1 MGGGEGGD
9 FRAKVWSMS
18 GGPYC
23 RPKHWRRNT
32 AFAML
37 GVFLVCIPI
46 AMKSAELE
54 IALFYLLHENIVI
67 ATDIGLEI
75 AKAAHARTSNSFS
88 DLVQEL
94 WNQGRLRKRALKTL
108 VLLAVETTLFG
119 FVSCFADDNVS
130 A

>member
-1 MGGGEGGD
+1 MGGGGGGD

-23 RPKHWRRNT
+23 RPKHWRHNT

-54 IALFYLLHENIVI
+54 QMPHMPVRPIPSQIWCKNFGTKDVASIF
-67 ATDIGLEI
+67 
-75 AKAAHARTSNSFS
+75 
-88 DLVQEL
+88 
-94 WNQGRLRKRALKTL
+94 NQLNGSRILPGTKIEKSL
-108 VLLAVETTLFG
+108 
-119 FVSCFADDNVS
+119 
-130 A
+130 

>member
-1 MGGGEGGD
+1 DEKKHTRKSRFVTSLSIKRRDDPNLLHLPPLDLRKKKKGDPMGGGAENGHGGD

-32 AFAML
+32 AFAMF

-54 IALFYLLHENIVI
+54 QRPHMPVRPIPSQIWCKN
-67 ATDIGLEI
+67 
-75 AKAAHARTSNSFS
+75 
-88 DLVQEL
+88 
-94 WNQGRLRKRALKTL
+94 
-108 VLLAVETTLFG
+108 FG
-119 FVSCFADDNVS
+119 TKDDYEKEH
-130 A
+130 